1 MRFAIP
7 LCGSFFLRCAPLWSY
22 GTKSGFA
29 EKQFFKLRFFFRTCL
44 DSFQSTQNPNMWID
58 VGTWNIVFPN
68 NLKKTEALQKNNFS
82 SSEMFFRTCLDC
94 FQSDLEHCL
103 PNNSVKRATP
113 TQASHPDG
121 PLHQENDILTDPLRC
136 LKSHSPGVEPPP
148 WRRWPLR
155 YRSLAFNEFC
165 FLILSLFAL
174 AAKGWV

>member
-1 MRFAIP
+1 MVLWDEIG
-7 LCGSFFLRCAPLWSY
+7 LCRRTIFQAPKKCFFPHMLGLLPIHAKNL
-22 GTKSGFA
+22 
-29 EKQFFKLRFFFRTCL
+29 
-44 DSFQSTQNPNMWID
+44 NMWID

-82 SSEMFFRTCLDC
+82 SSEMFFFRTCLDC

-121 PLHQENDILTDPLRC
+121 PLHQENDILTDPVRC

-148 WRRWPLR
+148 WRHWPLR
-155 YRSLAFNEFC
+155 YRSLAFNDFC